1 MSSTFKAT
9 SVTEAGEPDGFTP
22 PLLYS
27 PQVGPDG
34 TTRLVVSAPGSDL
47 PRIHRLLVESL
58 EAPLG
63 VLWVQLVDRASG
75 QRQEDDPRRWL
86 TLEQQAGAVLSAV
99 DRSPHLLYGDAR
111 GQLWIRGA
119 LGEQL
124 VLDELGMVYLYPD
137 DPAFRTALE
146 SAGVDESS
154 APTMADRDY
163 VRVEFDAA
171 ADPEEQALL
180 QDLSMQPL
188 AATDNLEDA

>member
-1 MSSTFKAT
+1 
-9 SVTEAGEPDGFTP
+9 
-22 PLLYS
+22 
-27 PQVGPDG
+27 
-34 TTRLVVSAPGSDL
+34 
-47 PRIHRLLVESL
+47 VESL
-58 EAPLG
+58 KAPLG

-86 TLEQQAGAVLSAV
+86 TLEQKTEAVLSAM

-146 SAGVDESS
+146 SGGVEQSS

-171 ADPEEQALL
+171 ADEEEQALL
-180 QDLSMQPL
+180 QDLSMQALGPTENP
-188 AATDNLEDA
+188 ADV

>member
-1 MSSTFKAT
+1 MSGPFKAT
-9 SVTEAGEPDGFTP
+9 SVTEAGEPDDFAP

-58 EAPLG
+58 KAPLG

-86 TLEQQAGAVLSAV
+86 TLEQQADAVLSV
-99 DRSPHLLYGDAR
+99 MDRSRHLLYGDAR

-137 DPAFRTALE
+137 DPAFRATLE
-146 SAGVDESS
+146 TAGVGQSS
-154 APTMADRDY
+154 APTLADRDY

-171 ADPEEQALL
+171 ADSEEQALL
-180 QDLSMQPL
+180 KDLSMQPL
-188 AATDNLEDA
+188 ALNEVSPDA